1 MTVDRKELHWTEK
14 ILKKANHIERKDPQ
28 ATLKDNATFKEVKQ
42 YLQDLKD
49 EGHGWLS
56 HEMRKRIKWDIGLT
70 NLTKKELDR
79 L

>member
-1 MTVDRKELHWTEK
+1 MHWTEK
-14 ILKKANHIERKDPQ
+14 ILKKANNIERKEPQ

-56 HEMRKRIKWDIGLT
+56 SEMRKRIKWDIGLT

>member
-1 MTVDRKELHWTEK
+1 MKIHWTE
-14 ILKKANHIERKDPQ
+14 RKEPQ

>member
-1 MTVDRKELHWTEK
+1 MHWTEK
-14 ILKKANHIERKDPQ
+14 ILKKANHIERKEPQ

-56 HEMRKRIKWDIGLT
+56 SAMRKRIKWDIGLT

-79 L
+79 LWVTF

>member
-1 MTVDRKELHWTEK
+1 MHWTE
-14 ILKKANHIERKDPQ
+14 RKEPQ

-42 YLQDLKD
+42 YLQDLKN

-56 HEMRKRIKWDIGLT
+56 SEMRKRIKRNIFGLT

>member
-1 MTVDRKELHWTEK
+1 MENKFDWRDRQE
-14 ILKKANHIERKDPQ
+14 PQ
-28 ATLKDNATFKEVKQ
+28 AKLKDNATFKEVKQ

-56 HEMRKRIKWDIGLT
+56 NEMRKRIKWDIGIT
-70 NLTKKELDR
+70 NLTKKELNR

>member
-14 ILKKANHIERKDPQ
+14 ILKKANHIERKDPK

>member
-1 MTVDRKELHWTEK
+1 MHWTERK
-14 ILKKANHIERKDPQ
+14 EMRWTERKEPQ
-28 ATLKDNATFKEVKQ
+28 AKLKDDATFKEVKQ

-56 HEMRKRIKWDIGLT
+56 SEMRKRIKWDIGLT
-70 NLTKKELDR
+70 NLTTKELKR

>member
-1 MTVDRKELHWTEK
+1 MHWTE
-14 ILKKANHIERKDPQ
+14 RKEPQ
-28 ATLKDNATFKEVKQ
+28 ATLKDDATFKEVKQ

-56 HEMRKRIKWDIGLT
+56 YEMRKRIKWDIGLT

>member
-1 MTVDRKELHWTEK
+1 MDWKERKE
-14 ILKKANHIERKDPQ
+14 PQ
-28 ATLKDNATFKEVKQ
+28 AKLKDNATFKEVKQ
-42 YLQDLKD
+42 YLQDLED

-56 HEMRKRIKWDIGLT
+56 SALKKRIKNPVYGIT

>member
-1 MTVDRKELHWTEK
+1 MHWTEK
-14 ILKKANHIERKDPQ
+14 LLTNSNWTERKEPQ
-28 ATLKDNATFKEVKQ
+28 ATLKNDATYKEVKQ

-56 HEMRKRIKWDIGLT
+56 AEMRKRIKLDIGIT
-70 NLTKKELDR
+70 NLTKKELER

>member
-1 MTVDRKELHWTEK
+1 MHWTE
-14 ILKKANHIERKDPQ
+14 RKEPQ
-28 ATLKDNATFKEVKQ
+28 ATLKKDATYKEVKQ

-56 HEMRKRIKWDIGLT
+56 TEMRKRIKWDIGIT
-70 NLTKKELDR
+70 NLTKKELKR

>member
-1 MTVDRKELHWTEK
+1 MKIHWTE
-14 ILKKANHIERKDPQ
+14 RKEPQ
-28 ATLKDNATFKEVKQ
+28 ATLKDNATLKEVKQ